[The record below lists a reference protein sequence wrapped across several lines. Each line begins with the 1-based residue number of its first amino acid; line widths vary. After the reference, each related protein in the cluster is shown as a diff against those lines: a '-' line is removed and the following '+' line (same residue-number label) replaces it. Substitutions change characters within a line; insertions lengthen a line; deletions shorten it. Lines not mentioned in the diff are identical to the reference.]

1 MMNRLMLS
9 TALGIVLL
17 FAACKNNSGNKAA
30 SKANLDGF
38 LVEATLGNNLE
49 KVVMR
54 NNSGQTMEEG
64 FVQNGLKEGVWI
76 TYDQDRGIKS
86 LTSYLNGNLN
96 GVYLEFNRQLHL
108 IAHSNYV
115 NNQLHGTSIKY
126 KFGRPLE
133 VQNYKDGKLDGFF
146 RQYHENTGKM
156 QLEAEYKDG
165 LQDGIMRYF
174 NANEEI
180 IMEYVYKN
188 GQKVSGGATTSK
200 DTIISK

>member
-1 MMNRLMLS
+1 MLL

-17 FAACKNNSGNKAA
+17 SASCKNNSGNQTA

-38 LVEATLGNNLE
+38 KVEANLNNNLE

-54 NNSGQTMEEG
+54 NNSGQIMEEG

-108 IAHSNYV
+108 VAHSNYV
-115 NNQLHGTSIKY
+115 NNQLHGTSTKY

-133 VQNYKDGKLDGFF
+133 IQNYKDGKLHGFF
-146 RQYHENTGKM
+146 RQYHEDTGKM

-174 NANEEI
+174 NANEEV

-188 GQKVSGGATTSK
+188 GQKISGDAPASQNTTITK
-200 DTIISK
+200 